1 MTHSLPIA
9 RLLARREEIT
19 TINDRLESLENS
31 YNDFAVILRSVV
43 ETQREHTTI
52 LKTVAELL
60 DNVVSNQNEHSVELT
75 VIKNFLG

>member
-1 MTHSLPIA
+1 M
-9 RLLARREEIT
+9 T

-60 DNVVSNQNEHSVELT
+60 DNVVSNQNALRDVRSITANQNEHSVELT

>member
-1 MTHSLPIA
+1 M
-9 RLLARREEIT
+9 T

-60 DNVVSNQNEHSVELT
+60 DNVVSNRMSRDSGT
-75 VIKNFLG
+75 SRTSTPRC

>member
-1 MTHSLPIA
+1 M
-9 RLLARREEIT
+9 T

-52 LKTVAELL
+52 LKTFAEWTT
-60 DNVVSNQNEHSVELT
+60 SFPTRKGSPTRTSTQ
-75 VIKNFLG
+75 

>member
-1 MTHSLPIA
+1 M
-9 RLLARREEIT
+9 T

-31 YNDFAVILRSVV
+31 YNGFAVILRSVV

-52 LKTVAELL
+52 LKPVAELL
-60 DNVVSNQNEHSVELT
+60 DNVVSNQNEHSEMLRSITANQNEHSVELT